1 MKQTYAKLFSGVTL
15 AVLLTLSSCQ
25 SPYKLTKIEGS
36 MIIIDSVW
44 DAQPDA
50 DALALLAPYKA
61 AVDSMMYR
69 VVGSERNDDESRCAR
84 EFIVQFGGGCP
95 AGSCCTN
102 PWQASRYGIGKYGRA
117 TKHTLRR

>member
-69 VVGSERNDDESRCAR
+69 VVGVSEMTMKVGAPESLL
-84 EFIVQFGGGCP
+84 
-95 AGSCCTN
+95 SN
-102 PWQASRYGIGKYGRA
+102 
-117 TKHTLRR
+117 